1 MGKIRR
7 IEDAP
12 SRCIKRLSLQ
22 GQESVIPVTLTR
34 YRRFSHGLKRLLS
47 ATLRALEDAMGGF
60 RCRLGWCLSPGAVFK
75 TAAPYSGFLMVV
87 VVSVMLV
94 CGLRLPGLLASWL
107 RRSGSGP
114 ACVVRSR
121 AFWTGFRG
129 EWYDRRRFVGGFVS
143 GRWSHPLLSQ
153 WFKALLAAPCRDR
166 CAFAFQDVS
175 RLAAFEVCSIGKAVV
190 RLSASGKKRRSWLP
204 FTPFVGRGR

>member
-1 MGKIRR
+1 MRDENNLIDRKPCSETSGAASIRLPNR
-7 IEDAP
+7 TQTFHTWEKSEESRMHHRDA
-12 SRCIKRLSLQ
+12 SSACHCRR
-22 GQESVIPVTLTR
+22 QESVIPVTLTR

-129 EWYDRRRFVGGFVS
+129 EWYDRRRFFGGFVS
-143 GRWSHPLLSQ
+143 GSLVASLLS
-153 WFKALLAAPCRDR
+153 
-166 CAFAFQDVS
+166 
-175 RLAAFEVCSIGKAVV
+175 
-190 RLSASGKKRRSWLP
+190 RR
-204 FTPFVGRGR
+204 